1 MKKDISIFEKSSD
14 AVLNRLSE
22 LAYTRDIYLVDSKL
36 PDGEKSVCVCNGI
49 TQLIMVDGSISIE
62 ERIAEIA
69 FCLGHAILHK
79 NLNFNIF
86 TNKDILFRNKI
97 NMRANRFANKLLS
110 IIK

>member
-1 MKKDISIFEKSSD
+1 MKNDI

-36 PDGEKSVCVCNGI
+36 PDGGKSVYVSNGK
-49 TQLIMVDGSISIE
+49 TQLIIVDGSTSIE
-62 ERIAEIA
+62 ERISEIA

-79 NLNFNIF
+79 DLNFNIF

-97 NMRANRFANKLLS
+97 NMRANKFASKLLTLIS
-110 IIK
+110 